1 MMDGLAFPY
10 RVVYDVDHTMR
21 GLSYFT
27 ERESADAFAQKYAG
41 RGAYVQHGEARGRGE
56 RREVIW
62 K

>member
-1 MMDGLAFPY
+1 MDGLAFPY
-10 RVVYDVDHTMR
+10 RVVYDCFGMR

-27 ERESADAFAQKYAG
+27 EREAAESFSQRNAY